1 MNRLFDIERFL
12 NQNKNQKKMA
22 KLDEKSGIDMT
33 DTFYFLDKKEHFLEE
48 SRSTEQNVINLSKIK
63 TLGSELV
70 VNAQEGSKG
79 VLQNILDV
87 ANKITVDKEDILNEN
102 TKGLV
107 LKYVLGYTIFILLI
121 LLLVKTKS
129 LHLGKALV
137 LVIFIGLLLLG
148 FLGYYILN

>member
-1 MNRLFDIERFL
+1 MIIFYEICYEMKL
-12 NQNKNQKKMA
+12 N
-22 KLDEKSGIDMT
+22 
-33 DTFYFLDKKEHFLEE
+33 FLDKKEHFLEE